1 MTHNTAYQPNF
12 ALLVGVVWLVIVGQ
26 LLWLDWTQTGQVLGD
41 TDDAMRLVEVRAF
54 LAGRGWF
61 DLHEARLQP
70 PIGYDTHWSR
80 LIDAGLAGLFLIFR
94 LVADTALAERLMRVV
109 WPLLWLVP
117 AMVGTL
123 ALAWRLAGRP
133 AALVALLL
141 LLFGLPAFQ
150 QFKPGRIDHHDVQIT
165 LALLTLAAAAW
176 ADRVRWA
183 AWAAGALSGLA
194 LAIGVESLPFIALAG
209 GVFVVRYALDR
220 NFAPVLAAYGW
231 SVAASAVL
239 AFLISVH
246 PDHYWTQTA
255 CDAIAINSAAPAI
268 LGGLTLGI
276 SGRWGANERLF
287 VRCIAVAIAFGLAAV
302 VFVLIDPRCLAGP
315 LALVDPAVRPIWLD
329 HVSEMQPLLAVA
341 RKYSASGIS
350 FAAYPIVAILSV
362 IILARDAEVRRNVG
376 FIITA
381 VALALAIVL
390 TIAAIRASHYTIWL
404 GIPFVAAA
412 LLRLFAQMKL
422 ATLPARALVTLPF
435 TPALLYLGTLAI
447 VAASNPQVSNNL
459 GGRTCFET
467 ESYAPLMRFPTGLIV
482 TDIDYGPF
490 VLALTPHSVL
500 SGPYHRLSYGIIA
513 SHRTFIAP
521 PNEARE
527 ILRRAHATYL
537 MICDSRSP
545 QELTEVERHRSLL
558 GQLQAGIT
566 PNWLERMP
574 NDAPFAVYRLTSQ

>member
-12 ALLVGVVWLVIVGQ
+12 ALLVGLVWLVIVGQ
-26 LLWLDWTQTGQVLGD
+26 LLWLNWTQTGQALGD

-61 DLHEARLQP
+61 DLHEPRLQP
-70 PIGYDTHWSR
+70 PIGYDSHWSR

-94 LVADTALAERLMRVV
+94 LVADSALAERLMRVV

-183 AWAAGALSGLA
+183 AWVAGALSGLA

-209 GVFVVRYALDR
+209 GAFAVRYAFNCD
-220 NFAPVLAAYGW
+220 FAPVLAAYGW
-231 SVAASAVL
+231 SVAASAAL

-246 PDHYWTQTA
+246 PDHYWTHTA

-276 SGRWGANERLF
+276 AGRWGANESLLA
-287 VRCIAVAIAFGLAAV
+287 RCAAVAIALSLAAV

-315 LALVDPAVRPIWLD
+315 LALVDPAVRPIWFN
-329 HVSEMQPLLAVA
+329 HVTEIEPLIALARRIPAV
-341 RKYSASGIS
+341 GIGIT
-350 FAAYPIVAILSV
+350 AYPIAVVFSAIMLARQAQTRRDFGFIVTTVALIVAI
-362 IILARDAEVRRNVG
+362 AM
-376 FIITA
+376 T
-381 VALALAIVL
+381 IV
-390 TIAAIRASHYTIWL
+390 AIRGSPYTMWL
-404 GIPFVAAA
+404 GIPLVAAA
-412 LLRLFAQMKL
+412 LLRLFARLKLVSLPLQM
-422 ATLPARALVTLPF
+422 LVVIPF
-435 TPALLYLGTLAI
+435 TPALLSFGVITI
-447 VAASNPQVSNNL
+447 MESISPQANNDRE
-459 GGRTCFET
+459 GRACLEIAN
-467 ESYAPLMRFPTGLIV
+467 YAPLARLPAGLIV

-500 SGPYHRLSYGIIA
+500 AAPYHRASYGIVTNYRA
-513 SHRTFIAP
+513 LIAP
-521 PNEARE
+521 PDEARE
-527 ILRRAHATYL
+527 ILRRAHATYV
-537 MICDSRSP
+537 MICTLRP
-545 QELTEVERHRSLL
+545 LKELPDAERQRSLW

-574 NDAPFAVYRLTSQ
+574 NDAPFAVYRLTPQ